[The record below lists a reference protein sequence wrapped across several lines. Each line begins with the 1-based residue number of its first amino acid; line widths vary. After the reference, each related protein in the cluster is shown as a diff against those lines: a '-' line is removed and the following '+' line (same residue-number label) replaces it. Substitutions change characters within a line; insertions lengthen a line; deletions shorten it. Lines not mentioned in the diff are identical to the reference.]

1 MKWLCAC
8 ACMRM
13 CQVSLTCTA
22 SVHFQLT
29 SLKFTAF
36 KTATKLCTLSIL
48 AKNTWSSCEA
58 LDADI
63 LFASHVTHAT
73 QGPAMCTW
81 RVYINKAVS
90 KWMFVCNMPCVHTHT
105 HTHTYYLIDAQSTM
119 KLTSNS
125 SMAHSI
131 HNVDKATK
139 CTTYINGLIM
149 CCVVL
154 MLLCMHDELCQSL
167 VLLSGMGLSNFTL
180 LPLLSTTMGF
190 SL

>member
-1 MKWLCAC
+1 
-8 ACMRM
+8 M

-81 RVYINKAVS
+81 RVYIKPFQSGCLSAICHAS
-90 KWMFVCNMPCVHTHT
+90 THT
-105 HTHTYYLIDAQSTM
+105 HIHIILLMRSPAIVVYARTTM

-139 CTTYINGLIM
+139 CTRYINGLIM

>member
-1 MKWLCAC
+1 
-8 ACMRM
+8 MRM

-73 QGPAMCTW
+73 QGSAMCTW
-81 RVYINKAVS
+81 RVYIYKAVS

-105 HTHTYYLIDAQSTM
+105 HIHIILLMRSPAIVVYARTTM

-125 SMAHSI
+125 SMAQLI

-139 CTTYINGLIM
+139 YTRYINGLIM

>member
-1 MKWLCAC
+1 MDALVLTSQIIIKWLCAC

-73 QGPAMCTW
+73 QGSAMCTW
-81 RVYINKAVS
+81 RVCIKPFQSGCLSAICHAS
-90 KWMFVCNMPCVHTHT
+90 THTHT
-105 HTHTYYLIDAQSTM
+105 HTHTYYLIDAQSG
-119 KLTSNS
+119 
-125 SMAHSI
+125 HS
-131 HNVDKATK
+131 
-139 CTTYINGLIM
+139 
-149 CCVVL
+149 
-154 MLLCMHDELCQSL
+154 LLCTHHHETHKQ
-167 VLLSGMGLSNFTL
+167 
-180 LPLLSTTMGF
+180 
-190 SL
+190 